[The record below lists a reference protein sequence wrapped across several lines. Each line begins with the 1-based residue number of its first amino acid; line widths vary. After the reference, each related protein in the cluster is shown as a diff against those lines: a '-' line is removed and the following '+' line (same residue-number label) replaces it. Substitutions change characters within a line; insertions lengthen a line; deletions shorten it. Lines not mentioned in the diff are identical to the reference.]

1 MKHRVQ
7 ELTGLRAVAVA
18 MVVAGHAQR
27 TLAGGYTGVLA
38 PLRLFSDGRLGVLI
52 FFVLSGFLITTI
64 LQAELKST
72 GAIRLVPFY
81 LKRALR
87 IWPAFYTYIVV
98 IVVLSS
104 VGWIDVDRHQVA
116 YAALH
121 IWNYS
126 ELLGMSADNALHP
139 DGAWYLGH
147 FWTLALEE
155 QFYWLWP
162 LLLFYIWRRNS
173 QRVLVFLIFLVPL
186 IRVGTYF
193 AAPHLRGQ
201 LSMMFQTGIDPILIG
216 CFVALNRDRLN
227 TWVRS
232 WPGGTLIL
240 TGIILVLLFLMPVME
255 SRLGGFWRATYGTT
269 FEAALVGIVIVG
281 LYFQRDFWCA
291 RLLRTKPFVFVG
303 TLSFSLY
310 LWQQLFSDV
319 NLPIAHAFPLG
330 ILEALGAAMVSCF
343 FIEAP
348 FLRLKD
354 CLANHLQR
362 TPANA
367 PVRISPP
374 SDGVRPKAVE

>member
-7 ELTGLRAVAVA
+7 EFTGLRAVAVA

-81 LKRALR
+81 VKRAVR
-87 IWPAFYTYIVV
+87 IWPAFYTYIAV

-104 VGWIDVDRHQVA
+104 AGWIDVDCHQVA

-173 QRVLVFLIFLVPL
+173 QRVLVVLIFLVPL
-186 IRVGTYF
+186 IRVGHLFRRAAF
-193 AAPHLRGQ
+193 ARATQHDVSNGHRPDPHRMFCCAQPGQAEHLGPVMARWDARWEAHSHRHHSRAAFSHAGHGVKTRGILARHLR
-201 LSMMFQTGIDPILIG
+201 
-216 CFVALNRDRLN
+216 NH
-227 TWVRS
+227 VRS
-232 WPGGTLIL
+232 GPRRFRGSRS
-240 TGIILVLLFLMPVME
+240 VL
-255 SRLGGFWRATYGTT
+255 
-269 FEAALVGIVIVG
+269 
-281 LYFQRDFWCA
+281 
-291 RLLRTKPFVFVG
+291 
-303 TLSFSLY
+303 
-310 LWQQLFSDV
+310 
-319 NLPIAHAFPLG
+319 
-330 ILEALGAAMVSCF
+330 
-343 FIEAP
+343 
-348 FLRLKD
+348 
-354 CLANHLQR
+354 
-362 TPANA
+362 
-367 PVRISPP
+367 
-374 SDGVRPKAVE
+374 